1 LLLDKEPTM
10 IQPLFSLATDPG
22 IFLTGVLLLGALAQW
37 IAWRFRF
44 PSILLL
50 LAFGFTARL
59 ATGIDPAS
67 VLGEELLFSLVSL
80 FVAVILFEGGLSLK
94 LVEVKDS
101 KSIIAKLVTVG
112 VVVTW
117 VLASITGCYLL
128 GMDWRIAALVGAVL
142 TVTGPTVVGPLLR
155 HIRPSR
161 DIASI
166 TKWEGIVVDPVGAL
180 LAVLV
185 FEALFALGSHG
196 EQTVGALPVVMI
208 LLKTLAVGGLIAAA
222 CAYGLVQSLKRY
234 LIPDY
239 LHNFV
244 FLVVAV
250 ASFTISNVIQA
261 ESGLVTVTLLG
272 VLLANQS
279 AFPVKHVLEFKES
292 LRDLLISTLFIILS
306 ARIEFSQILDLG
318 WGGVAFVALL
328 IAVVRPL
335 SVYASCVG
343 SSLSWQE
350 RTFLGFMAPRGIVAA
365 AVSSVFAAELLHRG
379 GAQLPGS
386 ESIVPLTFLVIVGTV
401 TTYGL
406 FSPLLARVLGLSAP
420 DPQGILFAGASLP
433 VRRIAKAVH
442 DEGFQVL
449 LVDTNFQQVSAA
461 RQDGLPAVC
470 ASVLSEYV
478 DEEVDLG
485 GLGRMI
491 AMTSNDDL
499 NRLASL
505 EFAGDF
511 GRANV
516 YQLRPRENAA
526 SERRKTSKAHIQGR
540 FLFHSTLNFEKL
552 EHEMEAGA
560 TVKKTKITDEF
571 TYENFLYQHGISS
584 TLLFV
589 IRESGKL
596 EIVAADDVEPVSG
609 DTVVSLV
616 APIAGENQIASTNDA
631 NGFVGNNQPKVTPGD
646 LTEVSS

>member
-1 LLLDKEPTM
+1 MTDPLLS
-10 IQPLFSLATDPG
+10 FATDPG
-22 IFLTGVLLLGALAQW
+22 MFLTGVLALGLIAQW

-50 LAFGFTARL
+50 LAFGFTMRL
-59 ATGIDPAS
+59 VTGIDPAN

-101 KSIIAKLVTVG
+101 KAVIAKLVTVG
-112 VVVTW
+112 VFVTW
-117 VLASITGCYLL
+117 VLASLAGCYLL
-128 GMDWRIAALVGAVL
+128 GMDWRIAALVGALL

-161 DIASI
+161 DVASI

-185 FEALFALGSHG
+185 FEALFAIGSHG
-196 EQTVGALPVVMI
+196 EGMSGIGAASSI
-208 LLKTLAVGGLIAAA
+208 LLKTLAVGGLIAGA
-222 CAYGLVQSLKRY
+222 CAFGLVQALKRY
-234 LIPDY
+234 LIPGY

-244 FLVVAV
+244 FLVVAI
-250 ASFTISNVIQA
+250 ASFSASNAIQH

-292 LRDLLISTLFIILS
+292 LRDVLISTLFIVLS
-306 ARIEFSQILDLG
+306 ARIEFQQILDLG
-318 WGGVAFVALL
+318 WGGVAFVGFL
-328 IAVVRPL
+328 IVAVRPL

-343 SSLSWQE
+343 SALSWQD
-350 RTFLGFMAPRGIVAA
+350 RTFLAFLAPRGIVAA
-365 AVSSVFAAELLHRG
+365 AVASVFAAELMHRS
-379 GAQLPGS
+379 GATLPGS

-406 FSPLLARVLGLSAP
+406 FSPWLARVIGLSAP
-420 DPQGILFAGASLP
+420 DPQGILFAGASP
-433 VRRIAKAVH
+433 SARTIAEAVQE
-442 DEGFQVL
+442 EGFQVL
-449 LVDTNFQQVSAA
+449 LVDTSFQNVSAA

-470 ASVLSEYV
+470 ASVLSEYI

-485 GLGRMI
+485 GLGRLV

-505 EFAGDF
+505 EFASDF

-516 YQLRPRENAA
+516 YQLRPRHKAG
-526 SERRKTSKAHIQGR
+526 SEKRKTSTTHIEGR
-540 FLFHSTLNFEKL
+540 FLFNGELDFEKL
-552 EHEMEAGA
+552 KVQFENGA
-560 TVKKTKITDEF
+560 TLKKTNITEEF
-571 TYENFLYQHGISS
+571 SYEDFLYRYGLSS

-589 IRESGKL
+589 IRPTGKL
-596 EIVAADDVEPVSG
+596 DVIAEDGLQPSAG
-609 DTVVSLV
+609 DTVISLV
-616 APIAGENQIASTNDA
+616 MTEPRETAKQTATMVLDSTPSAGIGRSEAGS
-631 NGFVGNNQPKVTPGD
+631 D
-646 LTEVSS
+646 LVADGAR

>member
-1 LLLDKEPTM
+1 MFEPLVSSASE
-10 IQPLFSLATDPG
+10 PSV
-22 IFLTGVLLLGALAQW
+22 FLTGVLALGAIAQW

-50 LAFGFTARL
+50 LAFGFSARL
-59 ATGIDPAS
+59 VTGIDPAN

-94 LVEVKDS
+94 LVEVKES

-112 VVVTW
+112 VFVTW
-117 VLASITGCYLL
+117 VLAAVAGCSLL
-128 GMDWRIAALVGAVL
+128 GMDWRIAALIGAVL

-161 DIASI
+161 NVASI

-185 FEALFALGSHG
+185 FEALFAVASHG
-196 EQTVGALPVVMI
+196 EMAGATAVASTLA
-208 LLKTLAVGGLIAAA
+208 KTLLVGGLVAFA
-222 CAYGLVQSLKRY
+222 CAQALKFALKRY

-244 FLVVAV
+244 FLVVAIT
-250 ASFTISNVIQA
+250 SFTVSNAISH

-272 VLLANQS
+272 ILLANQS

-292 LRDLLISTLFIILS
+292 LRDLLISTLFIVLS
-306 ARIEFSQILDLG
+306 ARIEFQQILDLG
-318 WGGVAFVALL
+318 WSGLAFVALL
-328 IAVVRPL
+328 IVVVRPL

-350 RTFLGFMAPRGIVAA
+350 RTFLAFLAPRGIVAA
-365 AVSSVFAAELLHRG
+365 AVSSVFAAELLHDG
-379 GAQLPGS
+379 IALPGS

-406 FSPLLARVLGLSAP
+406 LSPLVARMLGLAAP
-420 DPQGILFAGASLP
+420 DPQGILFAGATAP
-433 VRRIAKAVH
+433 IRKIAMAVH

-449 LVDTNFQQVSAA
+449 LVDTNYQNVSAA
-461 RQDGLPAVC
+461 RQAGLPAVC
-470 ASVLSEYV
+470 ASVLSEFI

-485 GLGRMI
+485 GLGRML
-491 AMTSNDDL
+491 AMTPNDDL

-505 EFAGDF
+505 EFAADF

-516 YQLRPRENAA
+516 YQLRPRRLAA
-526 SERRKTSKAHIQGR
+526 GDRRAGAKAHIDGR
-540 FLFHSTLNFEKL
+540 FLFHAELDFEKL
-552 EHEMEAGA
+552 EHKFEAGA
-560 TVKKTKITDEF
+560 TLKKTNITEEF
-571 TYENFLYQHGISS
+571 TYEDFLYRYGMSS

-589 IRESGKL
+589 IRGTVKL
-596 EIVAADDVEPVSG
+596 DIVASDDITPKAG

-616 APIAGENQIASTNDA
+616 SLSPTTGVTSDPQREQVEQVEHEPGISITTALSTHESAIQETAS
-631 NGFVGNNQPKVTPGD
+631 
-646 LTEVSS
+646 